1 MRPFPLLAVVLS
13 RVDLPYLV
21 MGRPEFRCNIC
32 WMDVNHKQAG
42 QLAANYILD
51 RGYRRLAFVIGSLD
65 DPLAQSRFAGI
76 RQVMKEEELPVAVLS
91 SGTPYTLDAGCS
103 ERLLAKRDSPE
114 VLVCNNNH
122 LALQCLQQVRRLGL
136 AIPTQIALITF
147 DNYPFSMLTELAIT
161 AVDLDMHEMGINAVR
176 FILQRVLKPNLL
188 TQSYC
193 TLPAILEQGAT

>member
-1 MRPFPLLAVVLS
+1 MFGILERCSPRMR
-13 RVDLPYLV
+13 
-21 MGRPEFRCNIC
+21 
-32 WMDVNHKQAG
+32 
-42 QLAANYILD
+42 
-51 RGYRRLAFVIGSLD
+51 RG
-65 DPLAQSRFAGI
+65 GI
-76 RQVMKEEELPVAVLS
+76 A
-91 SGTPYTLDAGCS
+91 
-103 ERLLAKRDSPE
+103 
-114 VLVCNNNH
+114 
-122 LALQCLQQVRRLGL
+122 LALALGL